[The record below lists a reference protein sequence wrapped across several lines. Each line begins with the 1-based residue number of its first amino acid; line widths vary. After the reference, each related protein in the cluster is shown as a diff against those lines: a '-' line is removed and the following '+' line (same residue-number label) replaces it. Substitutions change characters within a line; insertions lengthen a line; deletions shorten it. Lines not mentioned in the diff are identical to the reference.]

1 MSVADPVTMPVL
13 QVHGVD
19 DGAVL
24 LATVDGSEAYA
35 GGGYA
40 RVDMDGVG
48 HFPHEEDPASFD
60 KVLLPWLE
68 SLAQG

>member
-19 DGAVL
+19 DTAVL

-35 GGGYA
+35 AAGYT
-40 RVDMDGVG
+40 RVDLDGIG
-48 HFPHEEDPASFD
+48 HFPHEEDPATFD

-68 SLAQG
+68 TLGQG